1 MKIVVQKFGGTSV
14 ATPQLRE
21 MVADRIEEAREEDY
35 GVVVVV
41 SAMGRTGDPYATD
54 TLKNLAL
61 KVCPDSTLRE
71 LDLIMSCGE
80 IISSVVMANTLQARG
95 IPARAMTGFQAGMLT
110 DEEFS
115 QAEVSSCKPDKILEA
130 LQGGEVVIA
139 AGFQGIS
146 ENKEITT
153 LGRGGSDT
161 SAVILGAALN
171 AEKVEIFTD
180 VSGVMTADPKLLEEA
195 RIIDHLTYS
204 EVCHM
209 AYEGAKVIHPPAV
222 EIAMQHN
229 VSLVIKNP
237 AESGRGTLINN
248 EYSEQKG
255 FHKRKRII
263 TGIAHADDLVQLK
276 VKLPPDGSISELDL
290 FQQLADAKISI
301 DMITVFPE
309 VKVFSIQQPLL
320 AKGEKLLKEMKV
332 DYEVIKGCA
341 KVSVIGVAMRN
352 IPGVMAQVVKA
363 LNQQEIKILQTGDSN
378 ISISLL
384 MEEKDLKRA
393 IKALHDHFE
402 LGKVQEISAETF

>member
-14 ATPQLRE
+14 ATPPLRD
-21 MVADRIEEAREEDY
+21 MVADRIQEARDQGY

-61 KVCPDSTLRE
+61 EVCPDSNLRE

-95 IPARAMTGFQAGMLT
+95 IPARAMTGFQAGMHT

-115 QAEVSSCKPDKILEA
+115 QAEVLSCKPDKIIKSLGE
-130 LQGGEVVIA
+130 GEVVIA

-146 ENKEITT
+146 PNNEVTT
-153 LGRGGSDT
+153 MGRGGSDT

-180 VSGVMTADPKLLEEA
+180 VSGVMTADPKLFEEA

-237 AESGRGTLINN
+237 AEGGKGTLINN
-248 EYSEQKG
+248 EYSPQKG

-263 TGIAHADDLVQLK
+263 TGIAHADDLVQFK
-276 VKLPPDGSISELDL
+276 VKLPGDDSISELDL
-290 FQQLADAKISI
+290 FQGLAEAKISI

-309 VKVFSIQQPLL
+309 VKVFSIQKPLL
-320 AKGEKLLKEMKV
+320 GKGEKILMDMKV
-332 DYEVIKGCA
+332 DYQVIKDCA

-384 MEEKDLKRA
+384 IEEKDLKKA
-393 IKALHDHFE
+393 IKTLHDHFQ
-402 LGKVQEISAETF
+402 LGITQEAPAETF